1 MIAQLKEK
9 FQVTGKICNEVLILK
24 VPPNSWSIR
33 KIQQEFKVSS
43 YMVSTAKKFVA
54 EKIIFS
60 SPNLK
65 PGKALPLVTAE
76 MVK

>member
-1 MIAQLKEK
+1 M
-9 FQVTGKICNEVLILK
+9 

-43 YMVSTAKKFVA
+43 YMVWTAKKLVA

-65 PGKALPLVTAE
+65 PGKMLPLVTAE